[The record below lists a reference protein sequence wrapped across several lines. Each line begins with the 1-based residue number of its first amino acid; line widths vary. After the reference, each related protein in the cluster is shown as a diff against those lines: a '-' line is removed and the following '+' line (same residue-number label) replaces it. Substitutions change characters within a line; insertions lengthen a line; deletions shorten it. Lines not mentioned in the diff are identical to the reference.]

1 MGQQQIAG
9 LIGAVMILGGVF
21 SPILRGPIIGRV
33 TYLEF
38 SRGEAIVAT
47 AFALI
52 AVLLVLFRRPDWVW
66 LMGTGALATLAYS
79 FIRIQVSLSGSAPVA
94 LKKLLNSPFEGINQM
109 MRHAMQIDWG
119 WGLLLGGA
127 ILVIAAGNIKG
138 YRV

>member
-1 MGQQQIAG
+1 VGQQQIAG
-9 LIGAVMILGGVF
+9 LIGAGMIIGGVF
-21 SPILRGPIIGRV
+21 SPILRGPIIGRF

-38 SRGEAIVAT
+38 SRGEAIVVT

-52 AVLLVLFRRPDWVW
+52 AAFLVLVRRPGMVW
-66 LMGTGALATLAYS
+66 LMGTGALATSAYS
-79 FIRIQVSLSGSAPVA
+79 FIRIQVSLSGSAPMG
-94 LKKLLNSPFEGINQM
+94 LKNLFNSPFEGINQLA
-109 MRHAMQIDWG
+109 RHAMQIDWG

>member
-1 MGQQQIAG
+1 MA
-9 LIGAVMILGGVF
+9 LEGGV
-21 SPILRGPIIGRV
+21 
-33 TYLEF
+33 
-38 SRGEAIVAT
+38 VALVLLT
-47 AFALI
+47 
-52 AVLLVLFRRPDWVW
+52 AVLHASWNAVVKSSGDQLMAMALV
-66 LMGTGALATLAYS
+66 MGTGALATVAYS
-79 FIRIQVSLSGSAPVA
+79 FIRIQVSLSGTAPMA

>member
-1 MGQQQIAG
+1 
-9 LIGAVMILGGVF
+9 MIIGGVF

-33 TYLEF
+33 IYLEF
-38 SRGEAIVAT
+38 GRGEAIVVT

-52 AVLLVLFRRPDWVW
+52 AALLALVWRPEMVW
-66 LMGTGALATLAYS
+66 LMGTGALATSAYS
-79 FIRIQVSLSGSAPVA
+79 FIRIQVSLSGTAPMA

>member
-1 MGQQQIAG
+1 
-9 LIGAVMILGGVF
+9 MIIGGVF

-38 SRGEAIVAT
+38 SRGEAIVVT

-52 AVLLVLFRRPDWVW
+52 AAFLVLVRKPGMVW
-66 LMGTGALATLAYS
+66 LMGTGALATSAYS
-79 FIRIQVSLSGSAPVA
+79 FIRIQVSLSGSAPMG
-94 LKKLLNSPFEGINQM
+94 LKNLFNSPFEGINQLA
-109 MRHAMQIDWG
+109 RHAMQIDWG

>member
-9 LIGAVMILGGVF
+9 LIGAGMIIGGVF

-38 SRGEAIVAT
+38 SRGEAIVVT

-52 AVLLVLFRRPDWVW
+52 AAFLVLVRKPELVW
-66 LMGTGALATLAYS
+66 LMGTGALATSAYS
-79 FIRIQVSLSGSAPVA
+79 FIRIQVSLSGSAPTV
-94 LKKLLNSPFEGINQM
+94 LKNLFNSPFEGINQLA
-109 MRHAMQIDWG
+109 RHAMQIDWG